1 MGLLVEYLVI
11 RLVGAAKEMSIAPGG
26 FYLVVPQQGL
36 SQFETSRRSKDYGSK
51 VMTEI
56 MHANGSRINARLDG
70 AALYRVP
77 HIARRYLLDMI
88 SCLFG
93 VTNEQGSGLGG
104 VLAGLQ
110 VVAQGIRNALGELY
124 DRLFVSLADDNRLLF
139 EKIHVTDT
147 EITSLRDTQAGIGQE
162 KDKRPVPEFGNVIS
176 HSFTVGEYLLNA
188 FPVEQDQPFAG
199 LDRKALVSLLKEG
212 CLNTWIFIGGEKIQ
226 ALYGRSVEG
235 LRSRVH
241 GCGVAEEL
249 FVGFFG
255 ERGINSH
262 DVNEITQGKC
272 VHGESL
278 FTVPAV
284 YELKESIYLVLHGL
298 RSFQVNKS
306 NVHYIRLELENHLW
320 TG

>member
-1 MGLLVEYLVI
+1 
-11 RLVGAAKEMSIAPGG
+11 MSITPGG

-56 MHANGSRINARLDG
+56 MHANSSRINARLDG

-77 HIARRYLLDMI
+77 HISRRYLLDMI
-88 SCLFG
+88 SCLLS
-93 VTNEQGSGLGG
+93 VTDEQGSGLGG

-110 VVAQGIRNALGELY
+110 VVAQGICNALGELY
-124 DRLFVSLADDNRLLF
+124 DRLLVSLADDDRLLF
-139 EKIHVTDT
+139 EYVHVTET
-147 EITSLRDTQAGIGQE
+147 QIASLRDTQAGISQE
-162 KDKRPVPEFGNVIS
+162 KDKCPVPEFGNVIS
-176 HSFTVGEYLLNA
+176 HSFTVGEYLLDA
-188 FPVEQDQPFAG
+188 FPVEQDQPFTR
-199 LDRKALVSLLKEG
+199 LDRQALVGLLKEG
-212 CLNTWIFIGGEKIQ
+212 CLNTRIFIGGEKIQ

-241 GCGVAEEL
+241 GRGAAEEL

-298 RSFQVNKS
+298 QSFHVNES

>member
-26 FYLVVPQQGL
+26 FDLVVPQQGL

-226 ALYGRSVEG
+226 ALYGRSVQG
-235 LRSRVH
+235 LRGRVH
-241 GCGVAEEL
+241 GRGVAEEL

-255 ERGINSH
+255 ERGVNSH

-284 YELKESIYLVLHGL
+284 YELKESIYLILHGL
-298 RSFQVNKS
+298 QSFQVNKS
-306 NVHYIRLELENHLW
+306 NVHYIRLELETQL
-320 TG
+320 